1 MAARP
6 PFFTA
11 RSVLEGRSS
20 QCQAGGKVRTSAAYC
35 LSGMVIPSRRPLLE
49 TTRRSSSYIKRP
61 ARVAVTTR
69 ATKANVAGQFGGWR
83 APTVPHPAQSSP
95 TSKGNCFKLQTNRLP
110 SGVKHRLARNCQSD
124 PFRHRRLHGG
134 SALLS
139 IPGSTSESAEAQQP
153 FGLNGALWLATVCGY
168 STMIRLVAAH
178 RL

>member
-69 ATKANVAGQFGGWR
+69 ATKANVGR
-83 APTVPHPAQSSP
+83 AIRGVARANGPSSCP
-95 TSKGNCFKLQTNRLP
+95 KAARHRRETASSFRLTDCP
-110 SGVKHRLARNCQSD
+110 QESSIDWARNCQSD

-139 IPGSTSESAEAQQP
+139 IPGSTSESAEDELMMS
-153 FGLNGALWLATVCGY
+153 GV
-168 STMIRLVAAH
+168 IVAGKD
-178 RL
+178 

>member
-1 MAARP
+1 MP
-6 PFFTA
+6 
-11 RSVLEGRSS
+11 SW
-20 QCQAGGKVRTSAAYC
+20 GKVRTSAAYC

-49 TTRRSSSYIKRP
+49 TTRNSGSYMKRP

-139 IPGSTSESAEAQQP
+139 IPGSTSESAEATARIACRCPSPCSDDVHCHLQP
-153 FGLNGALWLATVCGY
+153 TRGRRPGAPGRPGIDVGPRAGPALA
-168 STMIRLVAAH
+168 
-178 RL
+178 